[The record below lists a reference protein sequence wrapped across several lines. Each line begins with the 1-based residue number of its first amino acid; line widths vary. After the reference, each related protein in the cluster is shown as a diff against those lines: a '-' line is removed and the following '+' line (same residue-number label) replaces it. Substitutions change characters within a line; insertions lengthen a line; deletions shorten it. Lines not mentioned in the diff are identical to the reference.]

1 MRFRGTASKNNSFI
15 SCRIG
20 EIFMK
25 YAIPVPAVTTVAVTN
40 GESFP
45 VRRIY
50 CVGRNYAAHAREM
63 GHDPNREPPFFF
75 MKPADAIVPS
85 GSTIAYPSQTE
96 DYHHEIEMV
105 VALKGGGRNVPVEN
119 ALELVYGYAVGLDMT
134 RRDMQ
139 AVAKKMQRPWDMS
152 KGFDQSAPCAAI
164 SPVSEVG
171 HPSKGAIWL
180 KVGDEM
186 RQTGDLSDLIWNIA
200 ETISALSGLV
210 ELAPGDL
217 IYSGTPEGVG
227 PVKRGETMHGHVDGL
242 TDLTITIA

>member
-1 MRFRGTASKNNSFI
+1 MQ
-15 SCRIG
+15 
-20 EIFMK
+20 

-75 MKPADAIVPS
+75 MKPADAIVAS
-85 GSTIAYPSQTE
+85 GSTIPYPSQTA
-96 DYHHEIEMV
+96 DYHYEIEMV
-105 VALKGGGRNVPVEN
+105 VALKGGGRDVPVEK

-139 AVAKKMQRPWDMS
+139 SVAKKMQRPWDMS
-152 KGFDQSAPCAAI
+152 KGFDQSAPCSTI

-171 HPSKGAIWL
+171 HPSNGAIWL
-180 KVGDEM
+180 KVNDEP
-186 RQTGDLSDLIWNIA
+186 RQQGDLSDLIWNIA

-210 ELAPGDL
+210 ELASGDL

-227 PVKRGETMHGHVDGL
+227 AVKKGETMHGHVDGL
-242 TDLTITIA
+242 TDLMITIE

>member
-1 MRFRGTASKNNSFI
+1 M
-15 SCRIG
+15 
-20 EIFMK
+20 E
-25 YAIPVPAVTTVAVTN
+25 YAIALPAVPTVAVTN

-63 GHDPNREPPFFF
+63 GHDPSREPPFFF
-75 MKPADAIVPS
+75 MKPADAVVPS
-85 GSTIAYPSQTE
+85 DSTIPYPSQTA
-96 DYHHEIEMV
+96 DYHYEIEMV
-105 VALKGGGRNVPVEN
+105 VALKGGGRDVPVEK
-119 ALELVYGYAVGLDMT
+119 ALDLVYGYAVGLDMT

-139 AVAKKMQRPWDMS
+139 SVAKKMQRPWDMS

-180 KVGDEM
+180 EVDGEKK
-186 RQTGDLSDLIWNIA
+186 QQGDLSDLIWNVA
-200 ETISALSGLV
+200 ETISYLSGLV

-217 IYSGTPEGVG
+217 IYSGTPDGVG
-227 PVKRGETMHGHVDGL
+227 PVVKGQTMLGHVDGL
-242 TDLTITIA
+242 TDLTIKIS

>member
-1 MRFRGTASKNNSFI
+1 
-15 SCRIG
+15 
-20 EIFMK
+20 MK

-50 CVGRNYAAHAREM
+50 CVGRNYAAHTREM

-105 VALKGGGRNVPVEN
+105 VALKGGGRDVPVEN

-134 RRDMQ
+134 LRDMQ
-139 AVAKKMQRPWDMS
+139 SVAKKMQRPWDMS
-152 KGFDQSAPCAAI
+152 KGFDQSAPCSAI

-171 HPSKGAIWL
+171 HPSKGTIWL
-180 KVGDEM
+180 KVNDET
-186 RQTGDLSDLIWNIA
+186 RQTGDLSDLIWNVA
-200 ETISALSGLV
+200 ETISALSRLV

-227 PVKRGETMHGHVDGL
+227 PVKKGETMLGHVDGL
-242 TDLTITIA
+242 SDLTITIA

>member
-1 MRFRGTASKNNSFI
+1 MQ
-15 SCRIG
+15 
-20 EIFMK
+20 
-25 YAIPVPAVTTVAVTN
+25 YAIPAPAVTTVAVTN
-40 GESFP
+40 GKSFP

-75 MKPADAIVPS
+75 MKPADAIVAS
-85 GSTIAYPSQTE
+85 GSTIPYPSQTA
-96 DYHHEIEMV
+96 DYHYEIEMV
-105 VALKGGGRNVPVEN
+105 VALKGGGRDVPVEK

-139 AVAKKMQRPWDMS
+139 SVAKKMQRPWDMS
-152 KGFDQSAPCAAI
+152 KGFDQSAPCSTI

-171 HPSKGAIWL
+171 HPSNGAIWL
-180 KVGDEM
+180 KVNDEP
-186 RQTGDLSDLIWNIA
+186 RQQGDLSDLIWNIA

-210 ELAPGDL
+210 ELASGDL

-227 PVKRGETMHGHVDGL
+227 AVKKGETMHGHVDGL
-242 TDLTITIA
+242 TDLMITIE